1 MPSRKATNKPGRA
14 LLAGL
19 LLCAVGPAAGAAEI
33 EYLYVNASE
42 GTASGG
48 HAALKIGEEVF
59 HFQHVPPG
67 LLRLQRD
74 DFAWFREEYGG
85 RENRTIRSHRIE
97 VSDATRELLRE
108 RFNRILL
115 IEDEQFDRR
124 DALEKDRRL
133 LETLLRQAGDPGRAE
148 RLELKGLG
156 LFLADGWQYSA
167 APAAK
172 VVDGSVARL
181 ARRIAEAFGDGFLEG
196 KSREV
201 FQSLKALRP
210 EGYDTPPALAE
221 DYFLPAGYGFAD
233 RYADHLSA
241 LAAVQVL
248 TQGLP
253 LREGVLLKPEGAEF
267 RLGDK
272 ERQGLVAYRTRLEG
286 QLLALLRSPRP
297 DWGLPLLVGMARLVA
312 LDASIDSG
320 YWAFLNLAEA
330 SADADAVADGESY
343 GWRRSRFIAAKA
355 ALASANPVD
364 EWAYARVEQAANL
377 FFASGSAL
385 RTGGRASAL
394 RLTPARPAQAV
405 PIPLGLGRA
414 QLQSQLQHLQA
425 YGQAYADSLAGLY
438 AYDLL
443 SRNCASEIFRVID
456 AAMRED
462 GGWAASLRNLG
473 GQVSGWGWTI
483 IPFVSFQAVGEN
495 WRVAATEEWPSYR
508 RRRLEQAKLAEN
520 PLLVDLR
527 ESNVFTSSLYHW
539 HGGDAAFVFFTDE
552 AVWARPLAGGANLAA
567 GLAQGLVGLFTWP
580 WDLGG
585 NLRQGVKGALVSLPE
600 LLFFNIRKGSF
611 PGLRSPEEPEGR
623 RRRTGIGRQT
633 PMPFS

>member
-1 MPSRKATNKPGRA
+1 MPSRKAINKPLSRA
-14 LLAGL
+14 LRLAGLPGL
-19 LLCAVGPAAGAAEI
+19 LLCAAWFTAGAAEI

-48 HAALKIGEEVF
+48 HAALKIDEEVF

-67 LLRLQRD
+67 LLRIQRD

-97 VSDATRELLRE
+97 VAEATGELLRE

-115 IEDEQFDRR
+115 IEDEQFDRL
-124 DALEKDRRL
+124 DALAQDRRL
-133 LETLLRQAGDPGRAE
+133 LETLLRQADNPTRPE

-156 LFLADGWQYSA
+156 LFLPDAWQYA
-167 APAAK
+167 ALGANSAK

-181 ARRIAEAFGDGFLEG
+181 ARRIAEVFGSGFLDG

-201 FQSLKALRP
+201 LTGLQALRP
-210 EGYDTPPALAE
+210 EGYDVPPALAE
-221 DYFLPAGYGFAD
+221 NRFLPAGYGLAE

-241 LAAVQVL
+241 LAALQVL
-248 TQGLP
+248 AQGLP
-253 LREGVLLKPEGAEF
+253 LREHVLLQPAGAEF
-267 RLGDK
+267 RLGEA
-272 ERQGLVAYRTRLEG
+272 ERRSLAGYRTRLEE

-320 YWAFLNLAEA
+320 YWAFLNLAEP
-330 SADADAVADGESY
+330 SADADAVADGEAY
-343 GWRRSRFIAAKA
+343 AWCRSRFIVAK
-355 ALASANPVD
+355 SAMARAEPVD
-364 EWAYARVEQAANL
+364 EWAYVRLEQAANL
-377 FFASGSAL
+377 FFASGNAL
-385 RTGGRASAL
+385 RESGRVSAL

-405 PIPLGLGRA
+405 PILPGLDRA
-414 QLQSQLQHLQA
+414 QLQSQLQRLQA
-425 YGQAYADSLAGLY
+425 YEQAYADSLAGLY

-456 AAMRED
+456 GAMREQANAQD
-462 GGWAASLRNLG
+462 EALAASIRNLG
-473 GQVSGWGWTI
+473 GRVPGRGWTI

-508 RRRLEQAKLAEN
+508 HRRLEQAKLAEN

-527 ESNVFTSSLYHW
+527 ESNVFSARLYRW

-611 PGLRSPEEPEGR
+611 PGLRSR
-623 RRRTGIGRQT
+623 IGWLE
-633 PMPFS
+633 SV